1 MAKIIKKEIVVKQA
15 PKEDPNGI
23 NPVSVVI
30 GSKRLLDT
38 SDTSVSNKLA
48 AIILT
53 DVVIKELK
61 DHLDNLT
68 TQLETTSY
76 DDITKALVD
85 EGVLAPDETPVISV
99 IDKKGNK
106 ISKVLTSTTKNDL
119 IYDTFKTLAKDDSFF
134 AELPDEYKKIDIQGK
149 PFFSSLYKADAID
162 PKYKKYF
169 SMEESTVTG
178 LKSVKMG
185 DK

>member
-15 PKEDPNGI
+15 TKEDPNGI

-38 SDTSVSNKLA
+38 TETSVSNKLA

-53 DVVIKELK
+53 EVVIKELK

-106 ISKVLTSTTKNDL
+106 V
-119 IYDTFKTLAKDDSFF
+119 YAKDGSCI
-134 AELPDEYKKIDIQGK
+134 YKKKTKELVVVTASKGGQVVKI
-149 PFFSSLYKADAID
+149 S
-162 PKYKKYF
+162 PKVKTCTKKVKK
-169 SMEESTVTG
+169 ST
-178 LKSVKMG
+178 K
-185 DK
+185 